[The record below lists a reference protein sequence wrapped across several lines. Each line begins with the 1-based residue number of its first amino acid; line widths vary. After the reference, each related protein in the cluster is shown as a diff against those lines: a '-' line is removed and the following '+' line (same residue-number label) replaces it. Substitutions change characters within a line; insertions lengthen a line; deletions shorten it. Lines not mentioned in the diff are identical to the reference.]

1 MSGRIF
7 QNVCTAIQRDDGPYH
22 RRDRRRGHRYRLQRA
37 DGHWQAMEQIC
48 GSLSMRRRAPASRW
62 RARRFKALPGW
73 GSTFDYAVF
82 ATGDDS
88 MSRTVCSM
96 AAVALNAAKNYYE
109 EKHDK
114 GSFIKNIISDNIL
127 HQ

>member
-1 MSGRIF
+1 M
-7 QNVCTAIQRDDGPYH
+7 
-22 RRDRRRGHRYRLQRA
+22 
-37 DGHWQAMEQIC
+37 
-48 GSLSMRRRAPASRW
+48 
-62 RARRFKALPGW
+62 
-73 GSTFDYAVF
+73 F